1 MSTEENK
8 QMAEI
13 KFGFIGTG
21 NMGSAIARAVR
32 RALPGREIMLADTNE
47 AKAHALA
54 NELGGR
60 AADGKTVAAEAEYIV
75 LGVKP
80 QVLPEAL
87 AQLAPV
93 LSARR
98 DRFVIVT
105 MAAGVPIAR
114 YAELLGHNYPVIR
127 IMPNTPVAV
136 GEGVVV
142 FSASD
147 EVFMDEITEFC
158 ACMRH
163 AGRVDR
169 IDEKLIDAAC
179 ALSGCGPAFVYMFA
193 DALALAAVECG
204 LSREKAEE
212 YAVQTVTGAAKLMQ
226 SGEKHPDKLR
236 DEVCSPAGAT
246 IAGVHSLENAAF
258 KGAVMDAVKAAFDK
272 TRGL

>member
-1 MSTEENK
+1 
-8 QMAEI
+8 MAEI

-32 RALPGREIMLADTNE
+32 RALPGREIMLADTNA
-47 AKAHALA
+47 AKAQALA
-54 NELGGR
+54 AELDCR
-60 AADGKTVAAEAEYIV
+60 VAAATVAAAEARYIV

-80 QVLPEAL
+80 QVLPAVL
-87 AQLAPV
+87 SQLEPT

-105 MAAGVPIAR
+105 MAAGVPISR
-114 YAELLGHNYPVIR
+114 YGELLGHNYPIIR

-147 EVFMDEITEFC
+147 EVFMDEVTEFC

-163 AGRVDR
+163 AGTVDR
-169 IDEKLIDAAC
+169 IDEGLIDAAC

-193 DALALAAVECG
+193 DALALSAVECG
-204 LSREKAEE
+204 LTREKAEE
-212 YAVQTVTGAAKLMQ
+212 YAVQTIIGAARLLQ

-246 IAGVHSLENAAF
+246 IAGVHSLEKAAF
-258 KGAVMDAVKAAFDK
+258 NGAVMDAVKAAFDK
-272 TRGL
+272 TRGM